1 MFKKVTAFLLSAV
14 IMAGASTAVY
24 AESIPQ
30 TVIVEQEYGASAA
43 KVWDGKTTMK
53 AGQKYVLKKSVTIR
67 LYSLYYKPMSAKNQ
81 ESCPRIFLKTCH

>member
-30 TVIVEQEYGASAA
+30 TVTVEQ
-43 KVWDGKTTMK
+43 
-53 AGQKYVLKKSVTIR
+53 
-67 LYSLYYKPMSAKNQ
+67 
-81 ESCPRIFLKTCH
+81 